1 MNNQLHTR
9 IDGESFSH
17 RTLWRCAS
25 KMYALARKQPKGA
38 KYPDMA
44 CCLMAY
50 LAYEAYLNLLLD
62 RLDPETWSN
71 ERRFFSQGEFRG
83 IEGKVRWIAKLCG
96 DFEIDKGSR
105 PYQTIQNLGNLRDG
119 MVHAKPVTY
128 SETTVHH
135 EDAEPDW
142 WPREPYPEI
151 DPDYVRVALE
161 DVEAFMEYVHDKV
174 KDRLRDPML
183 KAGALTG
190 PTAYATTS
198 SKPAT

>member
-1 MNNQLHTR
+1 
-9 IDGESFSH
+9 
-17 RTLWRCAS
+17 
-25 KMYALARKQPKGA
+25 MYALARKQPKGA

-83 IEGKVRWIAKLCG
+83 TEGKVRWIAKLCG
-96 DFEIDKGSR
+96 DFEINKGTC
-105 PYQTIQNLGNLRDG
+105 PYQTIQNLSGLRDR

-135 EDAEPDW
+135 EDTEPDW
-142 WPREPYPEI
+142 WPHAAYPEI
-151 DPDYVRVALE
+151 DPDYAHRALE

-174 KDRLRDPML
+174 KDRLKDPML
-183 KAGALTG
+183 KAGALKG
-190 PTAYATTS
+190 PAAYATTS